1 MRFYDVTHGQ
11 ILIDGVDIKTY
22 NLKQLRLKMGL
33 VMQEPQLFNYTICE
47 NILYGYDQ
55 ATNDQVYE
63 AAKVA
68 NALEFIEDQKISQ
81 AEFCEDPI
89 QLKQLMEA
97 SRNEL
102 KELYGDKEFEE
113 KLSILTEMAEK
124 SEGKFVSI
132 SNLVDQRHEDL
143 KKMRLH
149 QGFSVNC
156 GLKGGKLS
164 GG

>member
-1 MRFYDVTHGQ
+1 
-11 ILIDGVDIKTY
+11 
-22 NLKQLRLKMGL
+22 
-33 VMQEPQLFNYTICE
+33 
-47 NILYGYDQ
+47 
-55 ATNDQVYE
+55 
-63 AAKVA
+63 
-68 NALEFIEDQKISQ
+68 
-81 AEFCEDPI
+81 
-89 QLKQLMEA
+89 MEA

-149 QGFSVNC
+149 
-156 GLKGGKLS
+156 
-164 GG
+164 